1 MNDHPTVTVIGA
13 GHGGKAM
20 AAYLA
25 TQGWSVQL
33 YNRTPTHIEGVRLR
47 GGIELEREDGSRQ
60 FGPLR
65 LVTSDIG
72 AALQGAQLVLV
83 VVPSS
88 AHRDVA
94 VSCAP
99 YLRDG
104 QVVVLNPGR
113 TGGALEF
120 RHTLQRAGCQ
130 AACIVAEAS
139 TFIFASRSNG
149 PADVKIFR
157 IKNAIPVAAMPATD
171 TAAALAVLR
180 RAFPEFVAA
189 ETVLHTSLDNMGAIF
204 HPALTILNA
213 GRIESTR
220 GNYQFYVEGL
230 TPSIARVL
238 ETLDRERVTVAAA
251 VGVRTASAKEWL
263 QMAYNATGSTLYDAM
278 LNDPGYY
285 GITAPANLEHR
296 YIFEDV
302 PMSLVPIAELGRAF
316 GVATPGID
324 TIVHLASII
333 HGINYR
339 SRGRTLERLGLAGMT
354 LDELRRYV
362 ATGEA
367 INTPGSEAPAPAA
380 PLLATPA
387 APGPVVTPIAEGV
400 PLTPLFPNGT
410 DGGIGGNGTNGAE
423 SAAAALAA
431 ITQPFVVPE
440 PEDYHAA

>member
-1 MNDHPTVTVIGA
+1 MQIQSQTFAVIGA

-25 TQGWSVQL
+25 ARGWPVHL
-33 YNRTPTHIEGVRLR
+33 YNRTAGHIEASRLR
-47 GGIELEREDGSRQ
+47 GGIELEREDGTHQ
-60 FGPLR
+60 FASLQ
-65 LVTSDIG
+65 LVTANMR
-72 AALQGAQLVLV
+72 AALQGADVILV

-94 VSCAP
+94 ISCAP

-104 QVVVLNPGR
+104 QIVVLNPGR

-120 RHTLQRAGCQ
+120 LHTLRSAGCT
-130 AACIVAEAS
+130 AACVVAEAS

-149 PADVKIFR
+149 PAEAKIFR
-157 IKNAIPVAAMPATD
+157 IKNAIPLAAMPATRTD
-171 TAAALAVLR
+171 EVLAAMR
-180 RAFPEFVAA
+180 GAFPEFIAA
-189 ETVLHTSLDNMGAIF
+189 ENVLHTSLDNMGAIF

-238 ETLDRERVTVAAA
+238 EALDRERVTVAAA
-251 VGVRTASAKEWL
+251 LGVRTNSAREWL
-263 QMAYNATGSTLYDAM
+263 QTAYNASGSSLYEAM
-278 LNDPGYY
+278 LNNPGYY

-316 GVATPGID
+316 GVNTPTMD
-324 TIVHLASII
+324 TMVNLASII

-339 SRGRTLERLGLAGMT
+339 SRGRTLDRLGVAGLT

-362 ATGEA
+362 ETGEA
-367 INTPGSEAPAPAA
+367 IATPGSSQGR
-380 PLLATPA
+380 LS
-387 APGPVVTPIAEGV
+387 
-400 PLTPLFPNGT
+400 
-410 DGGIGGNGTNGAE
+410 DGNGQARVPVAVAE
-423 SAAAALAA
+423 PDAPYAFAR
-431 ITQPFVVPE
+431 
-440 PEDYHAA
+440 